1 MLPQEI
7 KDRIEK
13 DGVDFFTGP
22 YTKISV
28 YNKSN
33 RIVNAY
39 VAGAEREAERAQGLV
54 DFLHKMLQNRRG
66 LTVAQEEDIREA
78 LHNYNNPK

>member
-39 VAGAEREAERAQGLV
+39 VAGAEREAENAAKQARLNRGPGRRYPRSPSQ
-54 DFLHKMLQNRRG
+54 LQ
-66 LTVAQEEDIREA
+66 
-78 LHNYNNPK
+78 